1 ATLMN
6 AVKCLISKLIMGFT
20 LELLL
25 KKWAMHKRH
34 DFVAKKHFQSI
45 RFIAILDKYPHSY
58 RTVSGFSR
66 RMCHVSVQRKSAER
80 SDGSTSRPLSAP
92 SVQYHPDFWQS
103 RFHGAAVVP

>member
-1 ATLMN
+1 MVRLRAGCVMFSAWAARPRLPSRATLMN

-80 SDGSTSRPLSAP
+80 SDGSTSRP
-92 SVQYHPDFWQS
+92 
-103 RFHGAAVVP
+103 